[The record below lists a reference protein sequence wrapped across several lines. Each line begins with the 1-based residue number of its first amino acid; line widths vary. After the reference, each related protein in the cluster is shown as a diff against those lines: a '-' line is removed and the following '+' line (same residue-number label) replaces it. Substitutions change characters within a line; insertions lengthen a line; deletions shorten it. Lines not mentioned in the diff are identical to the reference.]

1 MKTKL
6 KTVPDFVVRHVDEVM
21 ANAQAVISR
30 PGGGIPALRYFRGGK
45 EFSLPINYEYFVRIG
60 NKMGEMAS
68 AQVYIERMG
77 VEFAFLAADVAARAT
92 DPLASLEDQV
102 NFVHEIGHVLYH
114 ICPQAY
120 FVSMPIRVI
129 SSTSEFDRLLN
140 LFFNGVPQTSEPNAI
155 MVMGCNMV
163 RNYTMISPFSLG
175 DDGRTAYGKP
185 KVFDSLSGDNNSDAL
200 FASIYTPS
208 SN

>member
-6 KTVPDFVVRHVDEVM
+6 RTVPDFVVRHVDEVM

-45 EFSLPINYEYFVRIG
+45 EFSLPINYEYFVKIG
-60 NKMGEMAS
+60 SKMSEMAS
-68 AQVYIERMG
+68 ASVYIERMG
-77 VEFAFLAADVAARAT
+77 AEFAFLAAEVAARAA
-92 DPLASLEDQV
+92 DPVARLEDQV

-129 SSTSEFDRLLN
+129 SSTSEFDRLIN
-140 LFFNGVPQTSEPNAI
+140 LFFGGVPQPSEPNAI

-163 RNYTMISPFSLG
+163 RNYTIISQFSTK
-175 DDGRTAYGKP
+175 DDGVASYAKP
-185 KVFDSLSGDNNSDAL
+185 KVYDSLSGDNNDSL
-200 FASIYTPS
+200 FPGIYDPS
-208 SN
+208 RN